1 MPRSTDEI
9 IRVLG
14 PVKELLAESK
24 ESDWAALAPSEV
36 IAILER
42 ELKSLSE
49 SGQLH
54 NKTEL
59 ASLFAPTAELQEIS
73 MANGWSDEYILLS
86 SDFDVAIRD
95 LPDAL

>member
-9 IRVLG
+9 IRVL
-14 PVKELLAESK
+14 VRLKELLAGSE
-24 ESDWAALAPSEV
+24 ESDWAALAPAEV

-42 ELKSLSE
+42 ELKSLCA

-59 ASLFAPTAELQEIS
+59 TSIFAPTAEMQEIS
-73 MANGWSDEYILLS
+73 MANGWSDEYIRLS
-86 SDFDVAIRD
+86 SAFDAAITD
-95 LPDAL
+95 II

>member
-9 IRVLG
+9 IRILVRL
-14 PVKELLAESK
+14 KEILAGSK
-24 ESDWAALAPSEV
+24 ESDWGALAPGEV

-42 ELKSLSE
+42 ELRNLHE

-54 NKTEL
+54 SKTEL

-73 MANGWSDEYILLS
+73 MANGWSDEYIRLS
-86 SDFDVAIRD
+86 SAFDTAIRD
-95 LPDAL
+95 LPDAF

>member
-1 MPRSTDEI
+1 MPRSKDEI
-9 IRVLG
+9 VRVLARL
-14 PVKELLAESK
+14 KELLAGSK

-42 ELKSLSE
+42 EMKSLSQ
-49 SGQLH
+49 SAQLH
-54 NKTEL
+54 NKSEL

-73 MANGWSDEYILLS
+73 MANGWSDEYIRLS
-86 SDFDVAIRD
+86 SDFDTAIRD

>member
-1 MPRSTDEI
+1 MPRSTDDI
-9 IRVLG
+9 IRILVRL
-14 PVKELLAESK
+14 KEILAGSR
-24 ESDWAALAPSEV
+24 ESDWAALAPGEV
-36 IAILER
+36 ITILER
-42 ELKSLSE
+42 ELESLRE

-73 MANGWSDEYILLS
+73 MANGWSDEYVRLS
-86 SDFDVAIRD
+86 SAFDTAIRD